1 MKKFL
6 IVVLSIFIMLT
17 INPAKQIN
25 SLTINQ
31 TTKEFLN
38 FEILTIT
45 MSADS
50 ITISGWAFI
59 NENQHFRTSADHAI
73 QLEFIGSTGS
83 FIIDATLTSISMT
96 SSYQQLGLPTC
107 AEGVYYSSTCN
118 YYYENV
124 GFSVSIPLSR
134 FIQGE
139 SYTTNIIVLAHSSMT
154 FLKTPLYYPISEPIV
169 VRVGDFDYSMTSR
182 LSDTNIRVIETPVY
196 ARKGPGKTATIW
208 ATGTNC
214 SMTFTNK
221 LYFKFGSVYSSVLS
235 KTILENQTYYEVSA
249 KLDVCV
255 DMRRRIIE
263 GNVLTPVW
271 IPGMFVE
278 YGGSPL
284 VISSVLINSKPVIE
298 ASDFTIT
305 LPKTISLLDYAKCID
320 PEEGDLTSKIIIE
333 TTNYQPITGIY
344 SVTYYVEDKYGY
356 YDRKTV
362 NITVNSP
369 ANEPPVINASN
380 RTILKD
386 SSFDPYRDV
395 TATDPE
401 DGDLTNVVIVMNSI
415 NTGILGDQE
424 LCYSVADSAAAQS
437 IKCIIV
443 TVFDNT
449 NMISR
454 FRFVSKNN
462 LFYQEEPPTLWNS
475 LIELLSEILSSNT
488 VIKSFSF

>member
-1 MKKFL
+1 MKKSL

-17 INPAKQIN
+17 INPAKQVN

-38 FEILTIT
+38 FEILSTT

-59 NENQHFRTSADHAI
+59 NENQHFRTSTDHGI

-83 FIIDATLTSISMT
+83 FIVNATLASISMT
-96 SSYQQLGLPTC
+96 KSYEQLGLPYC
-107 AEGVYYSSTCN
+107 AEGVYNSSTCN

-124 GFSVSIPLSR
+124 GFSVSIPISR
-134 FIQGE
+134 FNQGE
-139 SYTTNIIVLAHSSMT
+139 SYTTNIIVLAHSSKT
-154 FLKTPLYYPISEPIV
+154 YLKTPLYYPILDPITL
-169 VRVGDFDYSMTSR
+169 RVGDFDYSMTSK
-182 LSDTNIRVIETPVY
+182 LSDMSIKVIETPVY

-221 LYFKFGSVYSSVLS
+221 LYLKFGSVYSNVIS
-235 KTILENQTYYEVSA
+235 KTILDNQTYYEVSA

-255 DMRRRIIE
+255 DMRRRIVE
-263 GNVLTPVW
+263 GSVLTPVW

-284 VISSVLINSKPVIE
+284 IISSILVNTKPVIE
-298 ASDFTIT
+298 ASDITIT
-305 LPKTISLLDYAKCID
+305 LPITINLSDYAKCYD
-320 PEEGDLTSKIIIE
+320 AEEGDLSSKIVVE
-333 TTNYQPITGIY
+333 TTDYQPKAGIY

-356 YDRKTV
+356 FDRKTL

-369 ANEPPVINASN
+369 TNEPPVINASN
-380 RTILKD
+380 RTILRE
-386 SSFDPYRDV
+386 SLFDPYKDV
-395 TATDPE
+395 TATDTE
-401 DGDLTNVVIVMNSI
+401 DGDLSSAVVAMNSI
-415 NTGILGDQE
+415 DTSILGDHE
-424 LCYSVADSAAAQS
+424 LCYSVTDSATAQS

-449 NMISR
+449 DMMGR

-462 LFYQEEPPTLWNS
+462 LFYQEEPPIVWNS
-475 LIELLSEILSSNT
+475 LIEYLSGILSSKT
-488 VIKSFSF
+488 ILKSFSF